1 MYDDPDSDWFLHQKL
16 KPSAAKKE
24 IPALLADMRTEV
36 ERTEDKLEV
45 PPLQE
50 PETVWCLAWSP
61 DGKYLASG
69 GDNGGI
75 RLWRRKPGTSGLSSE
90 FEETLHV
97 GAHAG
102 PVYAIDFIAPTDAM
116 KSAATHGSVAILA
129 STGGDGRIIVWNA
142 SNEDEAECE
151 DVPRLRLEPVAV
163 VRDAH
168 GVSDVNSL
176 KWNKKEGQEGVL
188 ASCADDG
195 SVKVWK
201 FEV

>member
-16 KPSAAKKE
+16 RPAMPKKE
-24 IPALLADMRTEV
+24 IPALLSDMRTEE
-36 ERTEDKLEV
+36 ERDEEGLEV

-50 PETVWCLAWSP
+50 PETVWCLAWTP

-69 GDNGGI
+69 GDTGGI
-75 RLWRRKPGTSGLSSE
+75 RLWRRKAGTSGQSSE

-102 PVYAIDFIAPTDAM
+102 PVYSIDFIAPTESM
-116 KSAATHGSVAILA
+116 KAAAKDGSVAVLA

-176 KWNKKEGQEGVL
+176 RWNKKEGQEGVL